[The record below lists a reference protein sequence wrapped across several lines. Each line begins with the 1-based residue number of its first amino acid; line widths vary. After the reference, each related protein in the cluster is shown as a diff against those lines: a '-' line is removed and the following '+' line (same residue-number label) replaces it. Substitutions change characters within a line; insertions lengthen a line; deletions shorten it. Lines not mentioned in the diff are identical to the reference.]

1 VADRSGIVQKL
12 EDKVAA
18 ALRDHNLTAA
28 AGGTPAAQSA
38 MAEYDRLAQDP
49 GSSIGIRYLALHS
62 VAMKQGF
69 YIDKR
74 DQQEMLG
81 TVSQEMGNMSPTEVL
96 AGIKHLKSNY
106 PAIYQCDAV
115 AIDRKESSIV
125 EFMARLPIDQQDQ
138 AVVKAQNV
146 QLNARPITSGASE
159 AIQPEARENPVVAT
173 EPFIQPSQSQPVE
186 SPISKKQAYAAQQSK
201 LPRAHSSELD
211 RNKLDFEPT
220 YTKLQ
225 TKISEES
232 ISIPLKNLWIG
243 VLLLFCLISG
253 VTLGILN
260 IFSSRNTQ
268 SYVDQVKVN
277 QENDK
282 RKIIQDGIIASQ
294 PISLPTSSSVVLQS
308 KPVVTSGSSIPV
320 DSGNINNSPQSQ
332 PKNGSAT
339 SVVSDGGKL
348 VNQISQDE
356 AIGVVKEWLAAKNNI
371 FAPPYNQ
378 QLGESLTVGKAL
390 KDNVRGPSTDGEA
403 ESSLEWLRNR
413 GKSWRYGYQRI
424 DAVNNFIS
432 DDQQAVIAVA
442 VYEQRALYNSG
453 GGIERSIDKTT
464 STTYTLRRDGGRLKI
479 ADFK

>member
-38 MAEYDRLAQDP
+38 MAEYDRLVKDAN
-49 GSSIGIRYLALHS
+49 SSIGIRYLALHS

-69 YIDKR
+69 YVDKR

-81 TVSQEMGNMSPTEVL
+81 TVAQEMGHLSPTEVL
-96 AGIKHLKSNY
+96 AGIQNLKSNY
-106 PAIYQCDAV
+106 PAIYQCDAM

-159 AIQPEARENPVVAT
+159 TIQPEARENPVVAT

-186 SPISKKQAYAAQQSK
+186 SLISKKQAYAAQQSK
-201 LPRAHSSELD
+201 LPRAHSSESD

-225 TKISEES
+225 TKISEGS

-243 VLLLFCLISG
+243 VLLLFCLITG
-253 VTLGILN
+253 VTLGVLN
-260 IFSSRNTQ
+260 SFSSRSTQ
-268 SYVDQVKVN
+268 SYVD
-277 QENDK
+277 
-282 RKIIQDGIIASQ
+282 QDGIIASQ
-294 PISLPTSSSVVLQS
+294 PTPSPTSSSVVLQS
-308 KPVVTSGSSIPV
+308 KPVVTSRSSIPV
-320 DSGNINNSPQSQ
+320 DSGSIYNAPQNQ
-332 PKNGSAT
+332 PSNGST
-339 SVVSDGGKL
+339 TGVVSDAGKS

-356 AIGVVKEWLAAKNNI
+356 AIGVVNEWLAAKNSI
-371 FAPPYNQ
+371 FAPPYDQ

-413 GKSWRYGYQRI
+413 GKSWRYGSQRI
-424 DAVNNFIS
+424 DAVKNFVS

-442 VYEQRALYNSG
+442 VYEQRALYNSS

>member
-1 VADRSGIVQKL
+1 VADRSGIIQKL

-28 AGGTPAAQSA
+28 AGGTPVAQSA
-38 MAEYDRLAQDP
+38 MAEYNRLVQDA
-49 GSSIGIRYLALHS
+49 SFSTGIRYLALHS
-62 VAMKQGF
+62 VAVKQGF
-69 YIDKR
+69 YVDKR

-81 TVSQEMGNMSPTEVL
+81 TVAQEMGNLSPTEVL
-96 AGIKHLKSNY
+96 VGIQNLKSNY
-106 PAIYQCDAV
+106 PAIYQCDAM

-138 AVVKAQNV
+138 AVVEAKNV
-146 QLNARPITSGASE
+146 QLNARL
-159 AIQPEARENPVVAT
+159 IQPEVRENPVVAT

-186 SPISKKQAYAAQQSK
+186 SPISKKQSYAVQQSK
-201 LPRAHSSELD
+201 LPRAHSSESD

-253 VTLGILN
+253 ITLGILN
-260 IFSSRNTQ
+260 NFSSRSTQ

-277 QENDK
+277 QEPTP
-282 RKIIQDGIIASQ
+282 S
-294 PISLPTSSSVVLQS
+294 PTSSSVVLQS
-308 KPVVTSGSSIPV
+308 KPVVTSRSLIPV
-320 DSGNINNSPQSQ
+320 DSESIYNAPQNQ
-332 PKNGSAT
+332 PSNGSIT
-339 SVVSDGGKL
+339 GVVSDAGKS

-356 AIGVVKEWLAAKNNI
+356 AIGAVNEWLSAKNSI
-371 FAPPYNQ
+371 FAPPYDQ

-413 GKSWRYGYQRI
+413 GKSWRYGSQRI
-424 DAVNNFIS
+424 DAVKNFVS
-432 DDQQAVIAVA
+432 DDQQAVIVVS

-453 GGIERSIDKTT
+453 GGIERSINKTT